1 MVFYFSIMSDFP
13 IGIFDSGVGGLS
25 VFKEVLIR
33 IPDENIVYFADS
45 KNCPYGIKTK
55 EEIIEFSDQA
65 VDFLIKKNCKAI
77 IVACNTATAAAIDHL
92 RKKYTIPFIGMEPA
106 VKPAALNS
114 KTRSIAV
121 LATEGTFNGRLF
133 KETSGKYA
141 NDIELN
147 VKVGN
152 ELVGIVENDMI
163 NDKKSILYL
172 KSLIQP
178 LIEKNIDQLVL
189 GCTHYPFLIPILQK
203 ILPKNIN
210 IVDPAPAVIDQTK
223 RILIENSIK
232 NKTGNKAIYEFYSS
246 GDISIIERMV
256 HEITGEKC
264 KISKF

>member
-1 MVFYFSIMSDFP
+1 MVYNNP

-25 VFKEVLIR
+25 VFKELLIKL
-33 IPDENIVYFADS
+33 PDENVVYFADS

-55 EEIIEFSDQA
+55 EEIIEFSVQA

-77 IVACNTATAAAIDHL
+77 IIACNTATAAAIDLL

-163 NDKKSILYL
+163 NDRKSILYIE
-172 KSLIQP
+172 SLIQP

-189 GCTHYPFLIPILQK
+189 GCTHYPFLTPILQK

-210 IVDPAPAVIDQTK
+210 IVDPAPAVIVQT
-223 RILIENSIK
+223 RRVLIENSME
-232 NKTGNKAIYEFYSS
+232 NKKGNKARYKFYSS
-246 GDISIIERMV
+246 GDISIIERIV